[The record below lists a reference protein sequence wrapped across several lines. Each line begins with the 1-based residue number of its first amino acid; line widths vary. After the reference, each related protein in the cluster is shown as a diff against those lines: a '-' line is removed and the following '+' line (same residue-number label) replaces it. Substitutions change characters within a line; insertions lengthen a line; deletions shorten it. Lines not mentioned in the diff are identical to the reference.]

1 MGACG
6 RCEADQPVPV
16 LAQAPNRRLL
26 PELPDATAQRG
37 VRINSAD
44 VAEVVPV
51 QDHQPGVLGVVR
63 DLGVLPGPTDLQHAV
78 LELLGQDLRRPCA
91 SFRDADLRFGFL
103 DQLDKTGLGGEPV
116 AADICVQVLATT
128 LPSRQAPSAA
138 SWRHRPGR
146 ARLRTTRR
154 PGHRARPGS
163 GSTGKRS
170 SPGDGR
176 AAAHVLIDTLGVR
189 LLAAR
194 LGGDIGAD
202 HRFVLWPFRAARQF
216 LGDDAVAEVQVVQVG
231 ELNAPGALVP

>member
-26 PELPDATAQRG
+26 PELPDATGQRG

-116 AADICVQVLATT
+116 AADIGVQVPATT
-128 LPSRQAPSAA
+128 LQAVKRLLQPLGFIALAEHGSLQLGGRDTGHVPGQGVQVNGRRQA
-138 SWRHRPGR
+138 
-146 ARLRTTRR
+146 T
-154 PGHRARPGS
+154 
-163 GSTGKRS
+163 
-170 SPGDGR
+170 
-176 AAAHVLIDTLGVR
+176 
-189 LLAAR
+189 
-194 LGGDIGAD
+194 
-202 HRFVLWPFRAARQF
+202 
-216 LGDDAVAEVQVVQVG
+216 G
-231 ELNAPGALVP
+231 ELPPMCSSTRSACDFSPPGWEAISARITGSYCGRSGRLDNSSAMTRSLRSRWCRWMS